1 MDIEPTGIIPAAAS
15 AVTGAIRRAAQL
27 TGASFQYLLA
37 TAKVESKLNPQ
48 AAAPTSTARGPFQFV
63 EQTWLA
69 TLKEQGPALGYG
81 RYADAIV
88 RAPSGRY
95 EITDPALV
103 EPIMNLRTDPAAS
116 ATLAGAFTKSNAAKL
131 TGWIGRAP
139 TDGELYLAHFMG
151 AAGAAKLIGYVD
163 TMPRAQAAQ
172 IFPAAAAA
180 NPSIFYDQS
189 KRARS
194 VADVYKLLVGRYE
207 TARASPG
214 VPTAPVTNVAAIP
227 NPMAPTVPVT
237 PVSLTTRTGAVR
249 PQPAA
254 PIPPDDAP
262 KPAAPVAPVA
272 RTYSDLG
279 RIATAPANAP
289 PQDDAVPVFHSL
301 FLAVDRPKPI
311 SSTVAA
317 LWGNPSTSPAPSQD
331 QPSTPPAPPNP
342 AATTPPVAAPPGT
355 IGLFQEQPA
364 DSQALFRAGP
374 R

>member
-1 MDIEPTGIIPAAAS
+1 MDIEPSGIIPAAAS

-116 ATLAGAFTKSNAAKL
+116 ATLAGAFTNSNAAKL

-139 TDGELYLAHFMG
+139 TEGELYLAHFMG

-189 KRARS
+189 KKARS
-194 VADVYKLLVGRYE
+194 VTDVYKLLVSRYE
-207 TARASPG
+207 TARAAPG
-214 VPTAPVTNVAAIP
+214 VPTPPVANVAAIP
-227 NPMAPTVPVT
+227 NPMAPTAPVM
-237 PVSLTTRTGAVR
+237 PVSLTSRVPVVR
-249 PQPAA
+249 PQLAA
-254 PIPPDDAP
+254 PPPDDAP
-262 KPAAPVAPVA
+262 KPAAPVA

-279 RIATAPANAP
+279 RIATAPVNAP
-289 PQDDAVPVFHSL
+289 PQDAAVPVFHSL
-301 FLAVDRPKPI
+301 FLAVERAKPI

-317 LWGNPSTSPAPSQD
+317 LWGNPTISPAPPQN

-364 DSQALFRAGP
+364 DGQALFRAGP